1 VLILMLNSCVG
12 KLKYWGLLVTILLYI
27 INRRLYIS
35 NSGVLFLLFH
45 AIVAVVVFAADT
57 WS

>member
-45 AIVAVVVFAADT
+45 AIVPVVVFTADT